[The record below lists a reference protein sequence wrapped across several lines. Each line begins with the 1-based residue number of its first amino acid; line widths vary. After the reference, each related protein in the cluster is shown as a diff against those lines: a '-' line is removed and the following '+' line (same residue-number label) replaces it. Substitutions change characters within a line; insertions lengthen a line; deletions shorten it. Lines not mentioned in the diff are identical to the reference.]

1 MGITDR
7 REAELPP
14 VGLLRLQDLESG
26 ETVMVDTSSAAVRRA
41 YRQRQAAAVTQ
52 RQQLFQSL
60 GIDAIEVRTDEP
72 YMNPMMRFF
81 RRRERRR

>member
-1 MGITDR
+1 MDR
-7 REAELPP
+7 REAELPR

-26 ETVMVDTSSAAVRRA
+26 TTVVIDTSSAAVRRA
-41 YRQRQAAAVTQ
+41 YQQRQTAVVAQ

-72 YMNPMMRFF
+72 YINPMMRFF